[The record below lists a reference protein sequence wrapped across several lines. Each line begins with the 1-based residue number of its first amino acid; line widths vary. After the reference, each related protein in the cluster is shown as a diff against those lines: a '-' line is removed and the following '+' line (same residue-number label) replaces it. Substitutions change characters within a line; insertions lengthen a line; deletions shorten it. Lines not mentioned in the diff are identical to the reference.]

1 VTSIVRDP
9 SHAPEIITAG
19 ATPLVLSLEVSS
31 VPDLVKA
38 FTGQDVIVFSAG
50 AGGKGGEERTKKV
63 DYEGAVKVFDAIE
76 GMDGETKPRLIL
88 VSALHVLKDPSKL
101 PKHYVRNFNR
111 DLAFLLIYDASE

>member
-1 VTSIVRDP
+1 VTSIIRDP
-9 SHAPEIITAG
+9 SHAPEITTAG

-63 DYEGAVKVFDAIE
+63 DYEGAIKVFDAIE
-76 GMDGETKPRLIL
+76 GVEGEMKPRLIL
-88 VSALHVLKDPSKL
+88 VSAAHVLRDPSKL
-101 PKHYVRNFNR
+101 PQHYVRNFTSW
-111 DLAFLLIYDASE
+111 FKP